1 LVDIAM
7 RARPLCRGPYSN
19 YVGRMAAFHEVDAS
33 LVEVQV
39 TPGQA
44 RSSCSIGN
52 GMPRAA
58 LETLR

>member
-1 LVDIAM
+1 M
-7 RARPLCRGPYSN
+7 RVRPLYRGPDSN
-19 YVGRMAAFHEVDAS
+19 YLRRMAAFHELDAS

-44 RSSCSIGN
+44 RWSCSIGN
-52 GMPRAA
+52 GMPRP